1 MRREPPMRCRL
12 VVVLLAGGLA
22 ANPFVRAQD
31 PGRSSGQR
39 PVARLG
45 LPIFESVQ
53 NPSPSFSPPQLDGLL
68 SEQAGV
74 RASGSHAAD
83 GIISSPARTSFPPT
97 PATATSSVTP
107 MKSSADVVLRGA
119 PSKVRDPDS
128 SAFRNTSFFGERLR
142 EKFEEW
148 MRPGCRQEIDVRR
161 WFYSDHEFDY
171 FASPVSMPF
180 LLEDPRSLTELR
192 PVFIMQGI
200 PNGAPNFQGGHIEF
214 YGTQIRVAFTERFSF
229 VMTKLG
235 FVDINPGSG
244 ATQPGGFGFAEVHLG
259 PKFTFL
265 RHQETALLAA
275 AGLNFQIPA
284 GPARVY
290 QDTGR
295 VSLVPYVTFGKN
307 FLQSRFGSLNL
318 INTTGYSFSGD
329 GERSDFLYNS
339 FHLDWDIANRHK
351 IYPMVE
357 LHYVQYTF
365 SGGLRNLNVEGRD
378 LANIGDVNSGGR
390 ANLNIATGLRY
401 KLTEAAQIGFAAEFP
416 LNVRRD
422 LQQFRFTI
430 DLILRY

>member
-1 MRREPPMRCRL
+1 MRCRQRML
-12 VVVLLAGGLA
+12 ALLLTLSA
-22 ANPFVRAQD
+22 AQLLSAQNVATQ
-31 PGRSSGQR
+31 PMTR

-45 LPIFESVQ
+45 LPRVDGPLAPAPIL
-53 NPSPSFSPPQLDGLL
+53 PTGYATLRPLTDPPPAIDPPQFT
-68 SEQAGV
+68 QAPPPFTPPLRQTLGAAPQV
-74 RASGSHAAD
+74 RSA
-83 GIISSPARTSFPPT
+83 
-97 PATATSSVTP
+97 
-107 MKSSADVVLRGA
+107 SSAAEAVLH
-119 PSKVRDPDS
+119 DS
-128 SAFRNTSFFGERLR
+128 PRSSRNADTAAFQNTSFFGERLR
-142 EKFEEW
+142 ERFEEW
-148 MRPGCRQEIDVRR
+148 MRPGYRREVDVRR
-161 WFYSDHEFDY
+161 WFLSDHEFDY

-235 FVDINPGSG
+235 FIDINPGSG
-244 ATQPGGFGFAEVHLG
+244 STQPGGFGFAEVHLG
-259 PKFTFL
+259 PKFTFI
-265 RHQETALLAA
+265 RHQDTCLLAA
-275 AGLNFQIPA
+275 AGLNFQIPS

-307 FLQSRFGSLNL
+307 FLESRFGSLNI

-329 GERSDFLYNS
+329 GERSDYLYNS
-339 FHLDWDIANRHK
+339 FHLDWDIANKHK

-390 ANLNIATGLRY
+390 ANLNIAGGLRY

-416 LNVRRD
+416 LNSRRD

>member
-1 MRREPPMRCRL
+1 
-12 VVVLLAGGLA
+12 
-22 ANPFVRAQD
+22 
-31 PGRSSGQR
+31 
-39 PVARLG
+39 
-45 LPIFESVQ
+45 
-53 NPSPSFSPPQLDGLL
+53 
-68 SEQAGV
+68 
-74 RASGSHAAD
+74 
-83 GIISSPARTSFPPT
+83 
-97 PATATSSVTP
+97 
-107 MKSSADVVLRGA
+107 
-119 PSKVRDPDS
+119 
-128 SAFRNTSFFGERLR
+128 
-142 EKFEEW
+142 

-235 FVDINPGSG
+235 FIDINPGSG

-307 FLQSRFGSLNL
+307 FLQSRFGSLNA

-339 FHLDWDIANRHK
+339 FHLDWDVANRHK